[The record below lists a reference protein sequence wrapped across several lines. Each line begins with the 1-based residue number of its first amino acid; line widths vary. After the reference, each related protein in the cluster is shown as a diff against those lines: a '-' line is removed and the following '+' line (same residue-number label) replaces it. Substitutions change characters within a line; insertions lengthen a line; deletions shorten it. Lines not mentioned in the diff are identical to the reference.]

1 MPLPSNNLLIP
12 VVLGFFLIVAL
23 LIFPPLGA
31 LIGILSPFPLIFIYL
46 QRGRQ
51 VGIALI
57 ALVFSVLLLLVGT
70 DRAML
75 FLAEY
80 AVMALVLAELIRMR
94 LPGDRCIA
102 GGALVSGLMSMFLL
116 VALLGDQDT
125 SFKEFFEKQ
134 IRAHLSESIKVFK
147 SMGENKAEVAKMK
160 LYAENAAED
169 VAAAYP
175 AFLLIG
181 SLVGAV
187 VNYTLIRLA
196 WMRIYGVGL
205 FSGRAFSDWV
215 CPDNLVWCFIFSGT
229 ALFLGNGTVES
240 AGLNVFLIM
249 LCIYFSQGLS
259 IVVHFLKVRNVPTFF
274 WFVLFI
280 LIFVQ
285 PLLIGLLAGLG
296 VFDIWVDF
304 RKIRIAEDIS

>member
-1 MPLPSNNLLIP
+1 M
-12 VVLGFFLIVAL
+12 
-23 LIFPPLGA
+23 
-31 LIGILSPFPLIFIYL
+31 GILSPFPLIFIYL

-51 VGIALI
+51 VGIALV
-57 ALVFSVLLLLVGT
+57 ALVFAVLLLLVGA

-80 AVMALVLAELIRMR
+80 SLMALVLAELIRMQ

-102 GGALVSGLMSMFLL
+102 GGALASGLISVVLL
-116 VALLGDQDT
+116 AALLGDQDT

-134 IRAHLSESIKVFK
+134 IRAHLSESMEAFE
-147 SMGENKAEVAKMK
+147 SMGEDKGEVAKMK
-160 LYAENAAED
+160 VFAENAAEGL
-169 VAAAYP
+169 AAAYP

-181 SLVGAV
+181 SLIGAV
-187 VNYTLIRLA
+187 VNYTLIRFA
-196 WMRIYGVGL
+196 WMRLYGIGL
-205 FSGRAFSDWV
+205 FSGRAFSDWI
-215 CPDNLVWCFIFSGT
+215 CPENLVWCFIFSGA
-229 ALFLGNGTVES
+229 ALFLGSGMVEN
-240 AGLNVFLIM
+240 AGLNVFLVM

-259 IVVHFLKVRNVPTFF
+259 IVIHFLKVRNAPTFF

-285 PLLIGLLAGLG
+285 PILIGLLAGLG

-304 RKIRIAEDIS
+304 RKIRNAEDIS

>member
-1 MPLPSNNLLIP
+1 MM
-12 VVLGFFLIVAL
+12 
-23 LIFPPLGA
+23 FPPIGA

-51 VGIALI
+51 VGIALV
-57 ALVFSVLLLLVGT
+57 ALVFAVLLLLVGA

-80 AVMALVLAELIRMR
+80 ALMALVLAELIRMQ

-102 GGALVSGLMSMFLL
+102 GGALASGLISVVLL
-116 VALLGDQDT
+116 AALLGDQDT

-134 IRAHLSESIKVFK
+134 IRAHLSESMEAFE
-147 SMGENKAEVAKMK
+147 SMGEDKGEVAKMK
-160 LYAENAAED
+160 VFAENAAEGL
-169 VAAAYP
+169 AAAYP

-181 SLVGAV
+181 SLIGAV
-187 VNYTLIRLA
+187 VNYTLIRFA
-196 WMRIYGVGL
+196 WMRLYGTGL
-205 FSGRAFSDWV
+205 FSGRAFSDWI
-215 CPDNLVWCFIFSGT
+215 CPENLVWCFIFSGA
-229 ALFLGNGTVES
+229 ALFLGSGIVEN
-240 AGLNVFLIM
+240 AGLNVFLVM

-259 IVVHFLKVRNVPTFF
+259 IVIHFLKVRNAPTFF

-285 PLLIGLLAGLG
+285 PILIGLLAGLG

-304 RKIRIAEDIS
+304 RKIRNAEDIS

>member
-1 MPLPSNNLLIP
+1 M
-12 VVLGFFLIVAL
+12 
-23 LIFPPLGA
+23 
-31 LIGILSPFPLIFIYL
+31 GILSPFPLIFIYL

-51 VGIALI
+51 VGIALV
-57 ALVFSVLLLLVGT
+57 ALVFAVLLLLVGA

-80 AVMALVLAELIRMR
+80 SLMALVLAELIRMQ

-102 GGALVSGLMSMFLL
+102 GGALASGLISVVLL
-116 VALLGDQDT
+116 AALLGDQDT

-134 IRAHLSESIKVFK
+134 IRAHLSESMEAFE
-147 SMGENKAEVAKMK
+147 SMGEDKGEVAKMK
-160 LYAENAAED
+160 VFAENAAEGL
-169 VAAAYP
+169 AAAYP

-181 SLVGAV
+181 SLIGAV

-205 FSGRAFSDWV
+205 FSGRAFSDWI
-215 CPDNLVWCFIFSGT
+215 CPENLVWCFIFSGA
-229 ALFLGNGTVES
+229 ALFLGSGIVEN
-240 AGLNVFLIM
+240 AGLNVFLVM

-259 IVVHFLKVRNVPTFF
+259 IVIHFLKVRNAPTFF

-285 PLLIGLLAGLG
+285 PILIGLLAGLG

-304 RKIRIAEDIS
+304 RKIRNAEDIS

>member
-1 MPLPSNNLLIP
+1 M
-12 VVLGFFLIVAL
+12 
-23 LIFPPLGA
+23 
-31 LIGILSPFPLIFIYL
+31 GILSPFPLIFIYL

-51 VGIALI
+51 VGIALV
-57 ALVFSVLLLLVGT
+57 ALVFAVLLLLVGA

-80 AVMALVLAELIRMR
+80 SLMALVLAELIRMQ

-102 GGALVSGLMSMFLL
+102 GGALASGLISVVLL
-116 VALLGDQDT
+116 AALLGDQDT

-134 IRAHLSESIKVFK
+134 IRAHLSESMEAFE
-147 SMGENKAEVAKMK
+147 SMGEDKGEVAKMK
-160 LYAENAAED
+160 VFAENAAEGL
-169 VAAAYP
+169 AGAYP

-181 SLVGAV
+181 SLIGAV
-187 VNYTLIRLA
+187 VNYTLIRFA
-196 WMRIYGVGL
+196 WMRLYGIGL
-205 FSGRAFSDWV
+205 FSGRAFSDWI
-215 CPDNLVWCFIFSGT
+215 CPENLVWCFIFSGA
-229 ALFLGNGTVES
+229 ALFLGSGIVEN
-240 AGLNVFLIM
+240 AGLNVFLVM

-259 IVVHFLKVRNVPTFF
+259 IVIHFLKVRNVPTFF

-304 RKIRIAEDIS
+304 RKIRNAEDIS

>member
-1 MPLPSNNLLIP
+1 M
-12 VVLGFFLIVAL
+12 
-23 LIFPPLGA
+23 
-31 LIGILSPFPLIFIYL
+31 GILSPFPLIFIYL

-51 VGIALI
+51 VGIALV
-57 ALVFSVLLLLVGT
+57 ALVFAVLLLLVGA

-80 AVMALVLAELIRMR
+80 SLMALVLAELIRMQ

-102 GGALVSGLMSMFLL
+102 VGALASGLISVVLL
-116 VALLGDQDT
+116 AALLGDQDT

-134 IRAHLSESIKVFK
+134 IRAHLSESMEAFE
-147 SMGENKAEVAKMK
+147 SMGEDKGEVAKMK
-160 LYAENAAED
+160 VFAENAAEGL
-169 VAAAYP
+169 AAAYP

-181 SLVGAV
+181 SLIGAV
-187 VNYTLIRLA
+187 VNYTLIRFA
-196 WMRIYGVGL
+196 WMRLYGIGL
-205 FSGRAFSDWV
+205 FSGRAFSDWI
-215 CPDNLVWCFIFSGT
+215 CPENLVWCFIFSGA
-229 ALFLGNGTVES
+229 ALFLGSGIVEN
-240 AGLNVFLIM
+240 AGLNVFLVM

-259 IVVHFLKVRNVPTFF
+259 IVIHFLKVRNVPTFF

-285 PLLIGLLAGLG
+285 PILIGLLAGLG

-304 RKIRIAEDIS
+304 RKIRNAEDIS